1 MASGDCAIAATPDA
15 AGLRLLCTTIL
26 FNSGSLC
33 RICFNSHSL
42 CKAARVSRRA
52 QFSLALVMAA
62 CQLTAPGRGG
72 RIPGRIER
80 RRAASDCP
88 GPIGV
93 LLQYPDHV
101 SCVVYGCHAAVLW
114 GGFYHCALAA
124 VQLLSSSPGRCSDGS
139 RYLLGPSGSGGFSPS
154 GQRQLSL
161 RSVRMWSQR
170 PHRNPLSIS
179 ESRCS

>member
-1 MASGDCAIAATPDA
+1 MASTPDA

-42 CKAARVSRRA
+42 CKAARVSRRTVQSRVGYGSVPA
-52 QFSLALVMAA
+52 DS
-62 CQLTAPGRGG
+62 PGRGG

-80 RRAASDCP
+80 FLRRRAASDCP
-88 GPIGV
+88 GPIGA
-93 LLQYPDHV
+93 LLHYPDQV

-114 GGFYHCALAA
+114 EGFYHCALAA
-124 VQLLSSSPGRCSDGS
+124 VQLLLSSPGRCSDGS